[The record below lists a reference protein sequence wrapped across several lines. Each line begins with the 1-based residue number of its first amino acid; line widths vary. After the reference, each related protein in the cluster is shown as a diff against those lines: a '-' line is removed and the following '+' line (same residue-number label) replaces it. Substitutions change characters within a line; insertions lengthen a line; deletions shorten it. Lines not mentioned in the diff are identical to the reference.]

1 MMTKLEQLR
10 EELYTN
16 DILFTCRDTDYVVCS
31 FDGQTMSICTAG
43 TLDNRDFDSFED
55 MLDGWMIDG
64 HPLREVI
71 EEIVFL

>member
-1 MMTKLEQLR
+1 MTKAEQLR

-16 DILFTCRDTDYVVCS
+16 DVSFNCRGEDYVVCS
-31 FDGQTMSICTAG
+31 FDGQTMSIATAG
-43 TLDNRDFDSFED
+43 TLDDQDFDSFEE

-71 EEIVFL
+71 EEIIFL